1 MIGTPAGARRALP
14 GVLVAGFAALLAL
27 GLHSVF
33 PVVPLLTASVLL
45 GMVAGQVPAFQR
57 LAGGA
62 LRAGLGI
69 SAKRF
74 MRIGIVLLGLKLS
87 LVDIAGLG
95 WVTVATTVA
104 IVVITLV
111 ATLWLGQRMGL
122 TGPEPLLIATGF
134 SICGASA
141 IGAMAG
147 VVKAKDQEQATPVAL
162 VTLCGTLAIF
172 VLPALRGPLGL
183 TEEQFGHWVGASVHD
198 VGQVVATAQIAGTSA
213 LAVAVV
219 VKLTRVV
226 LLAPMV
232 AVAAAVERRRL
243 QTVATG
249 AGGTGDDVPAARPPL
264 VPLFVAGFIAAVL
277 VRTLLPVPEVVL
289 AVADTL
295 QTALLAMALFALG
308 AAIRVRTLVTT
319 GWRALV
325 VGLGSWLLIA
335 LLALAAVHLS

>member
-1 MIGTPAGARRALP
+1 MKALP
-14 GVLVAGFAALLAL
+14 GVLVAGAAAVAAL
-27 GLHSVF
+27 GLHTLL

-45 GMVAGQVPAFQR
+45 GMVAGQLPAFQR
-57 LAGGA
+57 LATGV
-62 LRAGLGI
+62 LKPGLGM

-74 MRIGIVLLGLKLS
+74 MRIGVVLLGLKLS

-95 WVTVATTVA
+95 WVTLATTVA
-104 IVVITLV
+104 IVVVTFFV
-111 ATLWLGQRMGL
+111 TLWLGRRLGL
-122 TGPEPLLIATGF
+122 AGPEPLLIATGF

-141 IGAMAG
+141 IGAMSG
-147 VVKAKDQEQATPVAL
+147 VVKAKDEEQATPVAL

-183 TEEQFGHWVGASVHD
+183 SDEQFGHWVGASVHD

-213 LAVAVV
+213 LAIAVV

-232 AVAAAVERRRL
+232 AAAATIERRRL
-243 QTVATG
+243 LTVSAGSAEG
-249 AGGTGDDVPAARPPL
+249 APETAAARPPI

-277 VRTLLPVPEVVL
+277 ARTLLPVPEVVL
-289 AVADTL
+289 DVADGV

-308 AAIRVRTLVTT
+308 AAIRIRTLVTT

-325 VGLGSWLLIA
+325 VGLVSWLLIA
-335 LLALAAVHLS
+335 VLALGAVHLS